1 MNKVANLREVV
12 NEFVTDGGE
21 VCLGGFTD
29 NALSAT
35 VKTLTHWEYL
45 TLKDLLIEGLDDF
58 YWKMKNGYEVN

>member
-1 MNKVANLREVV
+1 M
-12 NEFVTDGGE
+12 
-21 VCLGGFTD
+21 CLGGFTD